1 MNPGRASVVSH
12 HHKNKYLGPFQDH
25 PHTPKGVTFE
35 KPKELYCRLEYSTEE
50 KNARNTFANTK
61 F

>member
-1 MNPGRASVVSH
+1 MSH
-12 HHKNKYLGPFQDH
+12 YHKNEHFGPFQDH

-35 KPKELYCRLEYSTEE
+35 KLKDLYCRLEYSTEE
-50 KNARNTFANTK
+50 KYARNTFANTK